1 MYARHASAWE
11 NCYVQGKCCCESQ
24 TVSLDFSFGSPFD
37 IMGSLI
43 EEARVLREVRLQ
55 LDEILYRELLDIVLS
70 YVA

>member
-1 MYARHASAWE
+1 
-11 NCYVQGKCCCESQ
+11 
-24 TVSLDFSFGSPFD
+24 
-37 IMGSLI
+37 MGSLI